1 MAISGSSVVPVCVVA
16 FVDADDYLVRFWLT
30 LIPPDSDFAGTFL
43 KRTRKALSGPNQNI
57 SQIDNRRSDPE
68 KWTCSA
74 VQKSEP
80 LSDARE
86 SDLGPSGSEY
96 EFLEQWSGENACLL
110 VLQLK
115 NFHESYSARAVR
127 AAEMDGVP
135 ARI

>member
-1 MAISGSSVVPVCVVA
+1 MAISDSSVVPVCVVA

-30 LIPPDSDFAGTFL
+30 LIPPGSDFAGTFL
-43 KRTRKALSGPNQNI
+43 KRTRKLFLVRI
-57 SQIDNRRSDPE
+57 RTFHNRQWRSDPG
-68 KWTCSA
+68 KWTCSV
-74 VQKSEP
+74 VQKGEP

-86 SDLGPSGSEY
+86 SDLAPIGSEY

>member
-1 MAISGSSVVPVCVVA
+1 MAISDSSVVPVCVVA
-16 FVDADDYLVRFWLT
+16 FVDADNYLVRFWLT

-43 KRTRKALSGPNQNI
+43 KGTRKLFLVRIRTFHRSTM
-57 SQIDNRRSDPE
+57 RSDPE
-68 KWTCSA
+68 KWTCSV
-74 VQKSEP
+74 VQKGEP
-80 LSDARE
+80 VSDARE
-86 SDLGPSGSEY
+86 SDLAPSGSEY
-96 EFLEQWSGENACLL
+96 EFLEQRNGENACLL

>member
-1 MAISGSSVVPVCVVA
+1 M
-16 FVDADDYLVRFWLT
+16 
-30 LIPPDSDFAGTFL
+30 
-43 KRTRKALSGPNQNI
+43 
-57 SQIDNRRSDPE
+57 RSDPE
-68 KWTCSA
+68 KWTCSV
-74 VQKSEP
+74 VQKGEP
-80 LSDARE
+80 LSDAHE
-86 SDLGPSGSEY
+86 SDLAPIGSEY